1 MKALSF
7 RQPWAELVLQG
18 RKTMDLRTYN
28 THYRGRILVHAAQTV
43 EVVAARRFDFDPAEL
58 AAGGFVGTVVV
69 QDVIA
74 LDETTYELTRHQHL
88 GGRSYHPRMYGWVL
102 ADPQRFVA
110 CVPASGRT
118 NLFEATVNPEIE
130 KSEVLQQSGGRLPT
144 LPTVRQGDLPEAKP
158 PASLRP
164 VEYRTVADEVTPERP
179 FALQVKPIDEGSTD
193 YALMLRQRVVE
204 RPHGEPHI
212 VSVATISGDNLRAV
226 ADHVLEALRR
236 ADYKVTD
243 LSPSR
248 RKPFLLPEE
257 IGVRLGLIFLTVKPL
272 TKLLRVEAISS
283 AIRQMPSEEAY
294 YWYSKCTA
302 TVTAERA
309 QRALRILLAGE

>member
-28 THYRGRILVHAAQTV
+28 THYRGRILIHAAQTV
-43 EVVAARRFDFDPAEL
+43 ETGDARRFDLDPTGL
-58 AAGGFVGTVVV
+58 AAGGFVGTVEVR
-69 QDVIA
+69 DVIA
-74 LDETTYELTRHQHL
+74 LDEATYEQTQDQHL
-88 GGRSYHPRMYGWVL
+88 NGRSFRSGMYGWVL
-102 ADPQRFVA
+102 ADPQRFAA
-110 CVPASGRT
+110 CIPAPGRT
-118 NLFEATVNPEIE
+118 NLFEATVKPEEIE
-130 KSEVLQQSGGRLPT
+130 SEILPVAGGAAPAPPAGRRGAISA
-144 LPTVRQGDLPEAKP
+144 VRQ
-158 PASLRP
+158 PASPRP
-164 VEYRTVADEVTPERP
+164 AEYRTAADEVTPERP
-179 FALQVKPIDEGSTD
+179 FALQVKPIEESSTD
-193 YALMLRQRVVE
+193 YALVLRQRVVE
-204 RPHGEPHI
+204 RPHAEPHI
-212 VSVATISGDNLRAV
+212 VSVVTISGDNLRAV

-248 RKPFLLPEE
+248 RKPFLFPEE

-302 TVTAERA
+302 TATAERA
-309 QRALRILLAGE
+309 QRALRMLLAGE